1 MKTITLLAAA
11 LLVGC
16 GTDAPESAPPSPT
29 PVDAAVLTAHRLGGS
44 SLSEMRLLATPD
56 GRDTLS
62 LAVSCAL
69 PAGASITAIASDG
82 TPYTFA
88 GRAGLAPAWMQR
100 TPTAGERRH
109 IVACVRAR
117 QAGTIRT

>member
-1 MKTITLLAAA
+1 MKTIAVIAAA

-16 GTDAPESAPPSPT
+16 GTDVVESAPPSPA
-29 PVDAAVLTAHRLGGS
+29 PVDAAVLTAHRLGGN
-44 SLSEMRLLATPD
+44 SLTEMHLLATPD
-56 GRDTLS
+56 GRDAVS

-88 GRAGLAPAWMQR
+88 GRTGLAPAWMQR
-100 TPTAGERRH
+100 TPTAREQRH
-109 IVACVRAR
+109 IIACVRAH
-117 QAGTIRT
+117 QTGTTRA